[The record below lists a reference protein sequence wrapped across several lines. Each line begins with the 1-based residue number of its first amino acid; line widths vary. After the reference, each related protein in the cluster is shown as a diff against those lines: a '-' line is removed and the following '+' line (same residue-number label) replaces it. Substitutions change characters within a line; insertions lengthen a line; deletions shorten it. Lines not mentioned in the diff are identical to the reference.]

1 MTGLVARNA
10 ESSVSGATE
19 SLVPRQHVG
28 VLKGR
33 LKGIYLR
40 GTTYWFAKQV
50 NGRRSFVSLETE
62 DYVEAVQRAR
72 EIKDTPELQPAQ
84 SFTAEVERF
93 LKHKYETNRYS
104 KMSAESKRSCLNMFA
119 NSVRD
124 VPPANV
130 TGYHCKAF
138 YGAAKARVVPSTAE
152 SYMFTLRSFFNWCV
166 RERLCRRN
174 PVLDVQLDRIDR
186 KGKILFADFDLAQRL
201 IKNAPDNDLRYVLF
215 CGFHTGMRKMEIV
228 EAVPEWFNLA
238 ARTVEIRATATFRPK
253 DRDARTV
260 PLTDQFAE
268 FLKQYGL
275 RAPYVL
281 QPDVAH
287 GSHRYRFDFRRAFS
301 EYMKAQAVPWISPH
315 VMRHSFASI
324 CASKGIDIYRIATWL
339 GDDVRVVQRH
349 YAKLRPDDR
358 EIMKAFSV

>member
-1 MTGLVARNA
+1 M
-10 ESSVSGATE
+10 
-19 SLVPRQHVG
+19 
-28 VLKGR
+28 LKGKLR
-33 LKGIYLR
+33 GIYLR
-40 GTTYWFAKQV
+40 GDVYWLGKQV
-50 NGRRSFVSLETE
+50 NKRRTIISLETR
-62 DYVEAVQRAR
+62 DYAEAVARAR
-72 EIKDTPELQPAQ
+72 EILDRPELQTAQ
-84 SFTAEVERF
+84 SFSSEIDRF

-104 KMSAESKRSCLNMFA
+104 KLSAESKRSCLSMFA
-119 NSVRD
+119 QAVKNA
-124 VPPANV
+124 PPANV
-130 TGYHCKAF
+130 TSYQCKAF
-138 YGAAKARVVPSTAE
+138 YQAAKRRVVASTAE

-166 RERLCRRN
+166 MENLCRRN
-174 PVLDVQLDRIDR
+174 PVVDVQLDRIDR
-186 KGKILFADFDLAQRL
+186 KGRTLFADLETAQRL
-201 IKNAPDNDLRYVLF
+201 IENAPNDDLRYVLF
-215 CGFHTGMRKMEIV
+215 CGFHTGMRKLEIV
-228 EAVPEWFNLA
+228 EAVPEWFNLN

-268 FLKQYGL
+268 FLKQWGL
-275 RAPYVL
+275 RSPFVL
-281 QPDVAH
+281 QPNVAH

-301 EYMKAQAVPWISPH
+301 DYMKAQGVPWISPH